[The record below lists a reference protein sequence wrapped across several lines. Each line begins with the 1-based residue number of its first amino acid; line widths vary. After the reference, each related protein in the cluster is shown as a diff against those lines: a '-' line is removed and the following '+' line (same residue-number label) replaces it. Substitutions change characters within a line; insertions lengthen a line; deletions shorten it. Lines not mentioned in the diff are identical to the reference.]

1 MTVFLLLWLAAQ
13 VVSVIAVIGFCVG
26 IGRQAP
32 SSDQPAV
39 AVIVAVKGRD
49 VQFDPFAESLF
60 DQDYA
65 NYRVIFAV
73 ESDHDPAV
81 AAIEAWRQRVGDRVM
96 LIVAGLANDE
106 GQKTAN
112 LRAAVSHLT
121 PRDEVLVLA
130 DADIVADRSWIRH
143 LVAPLVAGD
152 ADIVSGFTWVVVA
165 DRRPSTFLLASM
177 SAGLSTFPRFP
188 FLNAAWGGSTAML
201 RSTFEE
207 LDIARAWRGTLSDDL
222 QLTAIAQR
230 AGCRIAAP
238 PEVLPRTLAH
248 TRGFA
253 AVAAQARRWYM
264 LVRVYVPVTYGLML
278 AGTSFLAAGWLAARR
293 GRGDGRSGG
302 ARGPGGGVRMRGV
315 AGLRPRAGGGAD
327 LGPCRRRRE
336 PRIPA
341 RESADHAAGR
351 TLQCRLCLVGP
362 DDATHHLGRHH
373 LRAAG
378 TAAGQDPV
386 AVTGAASQLPSQ
398 VVVEVGHDHI
408 RAHSRKPV
416 GLRCRRPRTGVRGRR
431 FRAEETLCR
440 GGSASQGRSGSLS

>member
-32 SSDQPAV
+32 SSRQPAV

-96 LIVAGLANDE
+96 LVVAGLANDE

-112 LRAAVSHLT
+112 LRAAVSRLT

-143 LVAPLVAGD
+143 LVAPLMAGD

-201 RSTFEE
+201 RRTFEE
-207 LDIARAWRGTLSDDL
+207 LGIAKAWRGTLSDDL

-248 TRGFA
+248 TAGFA

-264 LVRVYVPVTYGLML
+264 LVRVYVPVTYALML
-278 AGTSFLAAGWLAARR
+278 AGTSFLAAGWLA
-293 GRGDGRSGG
+293 G
-302 ARGPGGGVRMRGV
+302 
-315 AGLRPRAGGGAD
+315 
-327 LGPCRRRRE
+327 
-336 PRIPA
+336 
-341 RESADHAAGR
+341 AAG
-351 TLQCRLCLVGP
+351 
-362 DDATHHLGRHH
+362 
-373 LRAAG
+373 AAM
-378 TAAGQDPV
+378 ADPV
-386 AVTGAASQLPSQ
+386 ALAVVAAAFGCAVLRDFSRGLVVARIWGRAGVAENLAFLLANPLITPLASLCNAGFAWSALMMRRTTWAGITYELRAPQQ
-398 VVVEVGHDHI
+398 VKI
-408 RAHSRKPV
+408 LSR
-416 GLRCRRPRTGVRGRR
+416 
-431 FRAEETLCR
+431 
-440 GGSASQGRSGSLS
+440 

>member
-13 VVSVIAVIGFCVG
+13 VVSVIAVIGFCLG

-32 SSDQPAV
+32 SSRQPAV
-39 AVIVAVKGRD
+39 AVVVAVKGHD

-81 AAIEAWRQRVGDRVM
+81 AAIEAWRQRVGDRIM
-96 LIVAGLANDE
+96 LVVAGLANDE

-121 PRDEVLVLA
+121 ARDEVLVLA

-165 DRRPSTFLLASM
+165 DSRASTFLLASM

-201 RSTFEE
+201 RRTFEQ
-207 LDIARAWRGTLSDDL
+207 LDIASAWRGTLSDDL
-222 QLTAIAQR
+222 QVTAIAQR

-248 TRGFA
+248 TEGFA

-264 LVRVYVPVTYGLML
+264 LVRVYVPVTYVLML
-278 AGTSFLAAGWLAARR
+278 AGTTFLAAGWL
-293 GRGDGRSGG
+293 
-302 ARGPGGGVRMRGV
+302 VGV
-315 AGLRPRAGGGAD
+315 AG
-327 LGPCRRRRE
+327 
-336 PRIPA
+336 
-341 RESADHAAGR
+341 AAM
-351 TLQCRLCLVGP
+351 
-362 DDATHHLGRHH
+362 A
-373 LRAAG
+373 
-378 TAAGQDPV
+378 DPV
-386 AVTGAASQLPSQ
+386 ALAVVAAAFGCAVLRDFSRGLVVARIWGRAGVAENLAFLLANPLITPLASLCNAGFAWSALMMRRTTWAGITYELRAPQQ
-398 VVVEVGHDHI
+398 VKI
-408 RAHSRKPV
+408 LSR
-416 GLRCRRPRTGVRGRR
+416 
-431 FRAEETLCR
+431 
-440 GGSASQGRSGSLS
+440 